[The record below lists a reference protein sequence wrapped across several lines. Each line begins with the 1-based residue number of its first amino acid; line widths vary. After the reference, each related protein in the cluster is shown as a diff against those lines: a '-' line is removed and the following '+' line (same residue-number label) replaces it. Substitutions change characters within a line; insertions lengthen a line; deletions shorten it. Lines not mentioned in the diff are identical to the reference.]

1 MNRPKH
7 KPAKKVKLSDIARI
21 AQVSTATVSRLVG
34 GRSGVNPETRDRIIE
49 AALQLGFDLERGRK
63 SRIIAFLL
71 SNRGVLHPFH
81 SAVLMGA
88 EAYCAERDYALLF
101 LPYEYSSSARPQ
113 ELSLPDILLQ
123 RKIISG
129 VIVAGTN
136 SQNLLTLLSRKEIP
150 WVVLGNNVLG
160 HPPDEPLSAVSFDEV
175 TGAYELTRYLQ
186 SLGHRQIA

>member
-1 MNRPKH
+1 MSHRKP

-34 GRSGVNPETRDRIIE
+34 GRSSVNPETRDRIIE
-49 AALQLGFDLERGRK
+49 AALQLGFDLEKGRK

-88 EAYCAERDYALLF
+88 EAYCAEHDYALLF
-101 LPYEYSSSARPQ
+101 LPFQYSSSTRPE
-113 ELSLPDILLQ
+113 ELNLPDILLQ

-136 SQNLLTLLSRKEIP
+136 SQNLLTLLSRKGIP
-150 WVVLGNNVLG
+150 WVVLGKNVLRNHSEESSG
-160 HPPDEPLSAVSFDEV
+160 AVSFDEV
-175 TGAYELTRYLQ
+175 TGAYELTRYL
-186 SLGHRQIA
+186 